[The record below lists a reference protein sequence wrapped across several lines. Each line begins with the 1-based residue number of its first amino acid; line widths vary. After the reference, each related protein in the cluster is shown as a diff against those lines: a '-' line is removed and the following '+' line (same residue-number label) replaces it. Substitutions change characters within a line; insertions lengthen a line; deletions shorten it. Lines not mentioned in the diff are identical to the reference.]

1 MSDMEKIIENITYL
15 VQHNQTDDAILKITA
30 EMFSSQKDFK
40 KFNRLMCLRAEC
52 YQMKGELDQAL
63 SDISNVDHI
72 YLENKEKKEF
82 NLMHL
87 KVQTQKGDF
96 IGAAETV
103 QRLYDSKIDLPQSAL
118 WRGALSYAV
127 DGKIAFSSKF
137 HDCHKEQI
145 ESGSFQE
152 ANNIL
157 YTSMLPAIISGH
169 IVGGSISRVL
179 NPVDIAKN
187 IYLRSTVDFKG
198 RIGNRLKSYCQ
209 ALLVEAYIFYDFG
222 NIYSAYVDVI
232 LVGLLLREL
241 QGNLFAEGIGEI
253 VNLLYIKTILYKI
266 LQASLS
272 RNILENKFLMSPN
285 DEEIIKR
292 AFIEALEKKEAIFRN
307 EQENAMENVGMDKMG
322 ENIYGYR
329 DNKINEIKGFDKLIK
344 CHPDNKNSI
353 IKLVDGMRRKRVVPF
368 LGAGISAWIYPLW
381 GSLLVELSDEF
392 GISQIIYEKLEKGKF
407 EEAASRIKEEAGE
420 FDFNNKLKE
429 KYNPYLLIDKD
440 IPSYLEEIPKLWKGI
455 VITTNFDHVLD
466 VIYNFK
472 IRYITP
478 HSAYEESE
486 LMSALQLN
494 NPLAIKLHG
503 DISDVWNL
511 TLTREQ
517 YDESYGR
524 DSTDFDKVVPKVL
537 KQALSSQAV
546 IFLGCSL
553 VNDRPIHML
562 EECVSKGTEQYAL
575 VELPKETVNNDETWK
590 PHIKN
595 EDGSLN
601 EKYNER
607 RKYLSKHRINRI
619 WYPCEKHAEAMEELL
634 MGLRLNV

>member
-15 VQHNQTDDAILKITA
+15 VQHNQTDDAIFKITA
-30 EMFSSQKDFK
+30 EMFNSQTNLK
-40 KFNRLMCLRAEC
+40 KINRLMCLRAEC
-52 YQMKGELDQAL
+52 YQMKGDLEQAL
-63 SDISNVDHI
+63 RDISNIDSS
-72 YLENKEKKEF
+72 YLENKEKKDF
-82 NLMHL
+82 DLMQL
-87 KVQTQKGDF
+87 KVQTQKGEF
-96 IGAAETV
+96 IGAARTV
-103 QRLYDSKIDLPQSAL
+103 QRLYDSNIDLPKSAL

-127 DGKIAFSSKF
+127 DGNLALSTKF

-157 YTSMLPAIISGH
+157 YTSVLPTIISGH
-169 IVGGSISRVL
+169 MVGGSISKAL
-179 NPVDIAKN
+179 NPVDAVKN

-209 ALLVEAYIFYDFG
+209 ALLVEAYILHDFG
-222 NIYSAYVDVI
+222 NIYSAYVNVI

-241 QGNLFAEGIGEI
+241 QGNLYAEGIGEI
-253 VNLLYIKTILYKI
+253 VNLLYNKTILYKV

-272 RNILENKFLMSPN
+272 TNIFENEFLIDQN

-292 AFIEALEKKEAIFRN
+292 AFIEAFEKKEVIFGN
-307 EQENAMENVGMDKMG
+307 EQKKTREITYMNRMG
-322 ENIYGYR
+322 ESIYGYR
-329 DNKINEIKGFDKLIK
+329 NNNINEIEGFDKLIK

-353 IKLVDGMRRKRVVPF
+353 IRLIDAMKRNRVVPF

-381 GSLLVELSDEF
+381 GDLLVELSDEF
-392 GISQIIYEKLEKGKF
+392 GISQTIYEKLEKGEF
-407 EEAASRIKEEAGE
+407 EDAASCIKGEAGE

-429 KYNPYLLIDKD
+429 KYDPYLLIGKD
-440 IPSYLEEIPKLWKGI
+440 IPSYLEGIPKLWKGI

-466 VIYNFK
+466 AIYNFK
-472 IRYITP
+472 IRCITP

-486 LMSALQLN
+486 IMSALQQN

-517 YDESYGR
+517 YDGAYGR
-524 DSTDFDKVVPKVL
+524 DSIDFDKVVPKTL

-575 VELPKETVNNDETWK
+575 VELPKETVNKDETWK
-590 PHIKN
+590 PKIRN
-595 EDGSLN
+595 EDSTLN

-607 RKYLSKHRINRI
+607 RKYLSDHHINRI
-619 WYPCEKHAEAMEELL
+619 WYPYEKHAEAMEELI
-634 MGLRLNV
+634 MGLKLNV